1 MCLSKWIRKRQL
13 RFVRKLIYIQVTDD
27 YNQSF
32 FFSCVPAGSCNGAF
46 CAENAICLFDDRQKV
61 NYCYC
66 PEGFIGDGVSACK
79 SVPPPCNIRNNCGLY
94 ASCSPNYR

>member
-1 MCLSKWIRKRQL
+1 M
-13 RFVRKLIYIQVTDD
+13 T
-27 YNQSF
+27 NQSLF
-32 FFSCVPAGSCNGAF
+32 LSCVPAGSCNGAF
-46 CAENAICLFDDRQKV
+46 CAENAICLYDDRQKV
-61 NYCYC
+61 NYCNC